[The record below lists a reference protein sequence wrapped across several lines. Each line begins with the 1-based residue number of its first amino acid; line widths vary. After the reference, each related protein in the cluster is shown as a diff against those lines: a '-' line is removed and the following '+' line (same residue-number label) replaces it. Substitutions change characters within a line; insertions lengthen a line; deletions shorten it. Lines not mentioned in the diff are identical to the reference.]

1 LAQFAD
7 VSTCVERQLTI
18 CHNLRQNSQQAQLAA
33 AQKELETAQFEEIS
47 ALALKTE
54 LQSRIGDPLAW
65 QKEKDGLELHIS
77 TLRSKV
83 KQALL

>member
-1 LAQFAD
+1 MHMRELLRVRALCN
-7 VSTCVERQLTI
+7 T
-18 CHNLRQNSQQAQLAA
+18 LRQNSQQAQLAA
-33 AQKELETAQFEEIS
+33 AQKELESAQSEETS
-47 ALALKTE
+47 ALALKSE

-83 KQALL
+83 KHEL

>member
-1 LAQFAD
+1 
-7 VSTCVERQLTI
+7 VKLTK
-18 CHNLRQNSQQAQLAA
+18 QAQLAA
-33 AQKELETAQFEEIS
+33 AQKELETAQAEETS

-83 KQALL
+83 LYCIYYVLS